1 LPDLPAV
8 ARRGGGLAALAL
20 LLGTAACR
28 IGTNIPEQ
36 APPALE
42 LAEALSVSSALLQ
55 STLLNSLYSTNHVS
69 FMHSDAA
76 NALHSHPVTG
86 PYVHEFEIRAGPLAS
101 HHNLINFDLTLSSSC
116 LAGGSVQME
125 AAVTGEGNP
134 AVQTGQVH
142 YTMVQTHSDCV
153 VEVPGTGGVQFVLN
167 SAPYLSVEAHATN
180 DGAGDA
186 QLYGTLSGSIAWEAA
201 SKAGVCPVEL
211 AFSGSGASIDEIAEV
226 SLSGSVCEL
235 TIDASIPQG

>member
-1 LPDLPAV
+1 MPDLPAV

-20 LLGTAACR
+20 FLGTASCR
-28 IGTNIPEQ
+28 IGTNLPEQ

-42 LAEALSVSSALLQ
+42 LAEALGVSYALLQ
-55 STLLNSLYSTNHVS
+55 STLSNSLYSTNHVS
-69 FMHSDAA
+69 F
-76 NALHSHPVTG
+76 LHAHGENTLHVHAVSG
-86 PYVHEFEIRAGPLAS
+86 PYVHDFEIASAPLGS
-101 HHNLINFDLTLSSSC
+101 HHNLISFDITLTAGC
-116 LAGGSVQME
+116 TAGGSVLME
-125 AAVTGEGNP
+125 ARVTGEGNP

-153 VEVPGTGGVQFVLN
+153 VEVPGTGGAQLVLN

-201 SKAGVCPVEL
+201 AKAGICPVEL
-211 AFSGSGASIDEIAEV
+211 VFSGSGASIDEIAEV

-235 TIDASIPQG
+235 TIDTSIPQA